1 MRIIY
6 TCKSCNFSSS
16 DKTKYER
23 HLQTRKHIQLSEY
36 CEKMV
41 AKYDSIQNNIDEI
54 ENLSTYNEDNIT
66 EYNYK
71 CKKCNKYYKS
81 RPGLWKHSKICISD
95 NVNIIHSDNNNNN
108 LQPDIDLSILY
119 ETHKTEIFSTM
130 KENPQF
136 QQIIAEQNTKL
147 MELLQQSIETQT
159 AIVEKSMQ
167 SQNFVIEKQSE
178 IIQNLSNKETV
189 INYNNSNNNNSKNN
203 TNNNHFN
210 INNFLNEKCKNAMN
224 IADFVNSLEYDFNDL
239 EYLHSRGYAE
249 GITNIMLKGLQN
261 INIYERPI
269 HCTDVKRETFYVKDK
284 NQWEKDSMEN
294 KLMDRMIEQV
304 TKSNMRNVI
313 RWKSNTPQCE
323 IINSNEYNFHIEI
336 MKQSI
341 NGGKEEESKRN
352 DDRIRRNL
360 ARAVYIDRNKI

>member
-1 MRIIY
+1 MSIQHFCDVCLYSTYDR
-6 TCKSCNFSSS
+6 T
-16 DKTKYER
+16 DYEK
-23 HLQTRKHIQLSEY
+23 HLRTRKHKLIVESVKNKASCKESND
-36 CEKMV
+36 V
-41 AKYDSIQNNIDEI
+41 FDNN
-54 ENLSTYNEDNIT
+54 ENVTNI
-66 EYNYK
+66 EYNISCKNCNRMYK
-71 CKKCNKYYKS
+71 TRQGLWNHAKKCRFTSRISNKIHNKT
-81 RPGLWKHSKICISD
+81 D
-95 NVNIIHSDNNNNN
+95 NMSV
-108 LQPDIDLSILY
+108 DLPSLY

-147 MELLQQSIETQT
+147 MNLLQQSIETQT

-189 INYNNSNNNNSKNN
+189 IYNNSNNTNNSKNN

-224 IADFVNSLEYDFNDL
+224 IADFVDSLEYDFNDL
-239 EYLHSRGYAE
+239 VYLHSRGYAE

-261 INIYERPI
+261 IDIYERPI

-294 KLMDRMIEQV
+294 KLMDKIIEQV

-313 RWKSNTPQCE
+313 KWKSNTPQCE
-323 IINSNEYNFHIEI
+323 VIDSKEYNFHIEI

-341 NGGKEEESKRN
+341 NGGMEEESKRN
-352 DDRIRRNL
+352 ENRIRRNL